1 MATAISSLIT
11 PPALHLRCRSTSS
24 ASVSVSAGLSL
35 RAVAAPQARGR
46 GLALRV
52 AASSALLEAPAE
64 VAARKLYVGNI
75 PRTVT
80 NDELRDMFAAHGTVE
95 RAEVTQAFLLQWF
108 FLFLVFSWF
117 LSFPPG
123 FFPMNKFSLV

>member
-1 MATAISSLIT
+1 M
-11 PPALHLRCRSTSS
+11 
-24 ASVSVSAGLSL
+24 
-35 RAVAAPQARGR
+35 
-46 GLALRV
+46 ALRV